1 MSKTNN
7 FRKRIL
13 ALFLALTTCLS
24 LVQVTAFAAEE
35 ESAGTD
41 DQSNPSTSIEEGSII
56 EDDGITE
63 DSSAIEDDDTTEDS
77 NTAESNGT
85 TEDSNTTEGD
95 DTTEDSNATEGDG
108 TIEDSNT
115 AESDDTTEDSNTAE
129 GDDTTEDSD
138 AAEGSEQEPVCT
150 CESKCS
156 EESINTDC
164 PVCGIDG
171 TGLSSCTGKDITAE
185 ISAQVQAFLDA
196 VNNLPAVEELPDT
209 ATAEEIAALQALVD
223 ACQEAY
229 GALLEADKALDDVIA
244 AVEQMDAV
252 SKKILMIE
260 QETEEEIN
268 WDPDTATLTIN
279 DVESLNQD
287 AALAYVNE
295 LGIKA
300 ADVKALVLNNVDK
313 IAANALS
320 EYMDGFRGSHHH
332 RH

>member
-13 ALFLALTTCLS
+13 ALFLALTMCLS

-41 DQSNPSTSIEEGSII
+41 DRSDPSTSIEEGSII
-56 EDDGITE
+56 EDDGTTE
-63 DSSAIEDDDTTEDS
+63 DSSA
-77 NTAESNGT
+77 
-85 TEDSNTTEGD
+85 TEGD
-95 DTTEDSNATEGDG
+95 DT
-108 TIEDSNT
+108 I
-115 AESDDTTEDSNTAE
+115 EDSNTAE
-129 GDDTTEDSD
+129 GDDTTEDSNTAEGD
-138 AAEGSEQEPVCT
+138 GTTEDNNTTEGDDTTEDSNAVEGSEQEPVCT

-196 VNNLPAVEELPDT
+196 VNALPAEEELPAK

-229 GALLEADKALDDVIA
+229 DVLPEADKALADVVA
-244 AVEQMDAV
+244 AVSQMKVV
-252 SKKILMIE
+252 SENIHALE
-260 QETEEEIN
+260 QETEE
-268 WDPDTATLTIN
+268 
-279 DVESLNQD
+279 
-287 AALAYVNE
+287 
-295 LGIKA
+295 
-300 ADVKALVLNNVDK
+300 
-313 IAANALS
+313 
-320 EYMDGFRGSHHH
+320 
-332 RH
+332 